1 MRNYKR
7 EQKVHAFSKHV
18 RGTTVRNRISKTF
31 EGKPGQIKIT
41 LADGTIK
48 YKNQTRAEVI
58 TAIQKGNNVGRR
70 KK

>member
-18 RGTTVRNRISKTF
+18 RGTVVRNRISKTF
-31 EGKPGQIKIT
+31 EGTPGQIKIT
-41 LADGTIK
+41 LADGTTK

-58 TAIQKGNNVGRR
+58 TVIQKGNNVGRR

>member
-7 EQKVHAFSKHV
+7 EQKVHAFNKHV
-18 RGTTVRNRISKTF
+18 RGTVVRNRISKTF

-41 LADGTIK
+41 LANGTTK

>member
-1 MRNYKR
+1 MRGYKPER
-7 EQKVHAFSKHV
+7 KVSAFSKHV
-18 RGTTVRNRISKTF
+18 PGTVVRNRISKTF
-31 EGKPGQIKIT
+31 EGKPRQIKIT

-48 YKNQTRAEVI
+48 YKNQTRAQVI